1 MILVEILGKKLIEKP
16 VWREICE
23 RFGESLSER
32 LGERFAESLGEKSE
46 VVV

>member
-1 MILVEILGKKLIEKP
+1 VILVEILGKKLIEKP

-23 RFGESLSER
+23 MFGESLSER
-32 LGERFAESLGEKSE
+32 LGESFGESVGEKSE